1 MKAYSSKAIANEF
14 IRLAKD
20 EGKQLTQMHVHKL
33 IYFAHAAFLV
43 LYNRSLVGENFQ
55 AWPFGP
61 VLVGLYREFRD
72 FGKNPIDR
80 FAEDSE
86 GIKPQIDIDDT
97 NALDVVK
104 RIWEQFKG
112 YKGWELSRFTHVEG
126 SPWDANFEEG
136 KSNTIP
142 NDDILNFY
150 KDKVKIEDGQ

>member
-20 EGKQLTQMHVHKL
+20 NEKQLTQMHIHKL
-33 IYFAHAAFLV
+33 IYFAHAAFLA
-43 LYNRSLVGENFQ
+43 LYNKPLVEEKFQ

-61 VLVGLYREFRD
+61 VLVSLYREFRD
-72 FGKNPIDR
+72 FGKNPISR
-80 FAEDSE
+80 FAEDGE
-86 GIKPQIDIDDT
+86 TKPQIDIDDT
-97 NALDVVK
+97 NALDVVR

-136 KSNTIP
+136 KSNTIS
-142 NDDILNFY
+142 NDDILSFY
-150 KDKVKIEDGQ
+150 KDKVKIKDGQ